1 MAIGRQIIGFGCAEE
16 QLVGKAERQ
25 ARCGVAGIVE
35 GGELLGFA
43 SGNPCCEDQYGS
55 DTCHTFKGRALAI
68 IRAKEPGEINVH
80 VISKT
85 LAPGHARV
93 KAETL

>member
-1 MAIGRQIIGFGCAEE
+1 VDANGALCTDAETE
-16 QLVGKAERQ
+16 L
-25 ARCGVAGIVE
+25 RCIVE

-85 LAPGHARV
+85 LASGHARV